1 MPRVPPLGAVDV
13 DAVVFDLG
21 GVLVDF
27 GGVEP
32 MRELSGIDSD
42 DELWRR
48 WLTCEHVRRF
58 ERGLCDPDEFAA
70 DLIKDWQL
78 PISPDEFLDAF
89 RGWPIGP
96 LAGAMELVH
105 DVRAATTTACLSN
118 TNQAQWDAS
127 IERWSM
133 HTLFDRAYLSFDLG
147 MVKPD
152 REIFEH
158 ALTDLDLSPQR
169 VLYLDDNAINVE
181 AARDVGLRA
190 VRVIGVEQARAA
202 VVAAG
207 VLAA

>member
-1 MPRVPPLGAVDV
+1 MPRVPPPGAAEV

-27 GGVEP
+27 GGVAP

-48 WLTCEHVRRF
+48 WLSCEHVRRF
-58 ERGLCDPDEFAA
+58 ERGLCEPDEFAA
-70 DLIKDWQL
+70 DLIDDWQL
-78 PISPDEFLDAF
+78 PISPDEFIAAF
-89 RGWPIGP
+89 RGWPLGP
-96 LAGAMELVH
+96 FAGATDLVRE
-105 DVRAATTTACLSN
+105 VGVATTTACLSN
-118 TNQAQWDAS
+118 TNRAQWDAS

-158 ALTDLDLSPQR
+158 ALADLDLLPER

-190 VRVIGVEQARAA
+190 VRVVGVEQARAA